1 LFLSVLLTREVDG
14 VPLDGAVHGH
24 MTKPILNS
32 TANMTRK
39 FISVVDPYL
48 AVDTEFQKSIHLSTS
63 LAGMILLLILQ
74 YHIREHGYK
83 LSRSFFYSTDNLAFI
98 SMGIVSGV
106 WLMLIFL
113 SAYIWEDDSLN
124 PCREE
129 PGGYKCLGRLAFVPW
144 ILIGV
149 FLWWAAYYVA
159 HRLTRILRRTFNPMH
174 HDPEPRLIISKCR
187 PPFPDRSFRESMGA
201 VEFVG

>member
-1 LFLSVLLTREVDG
+1 IEVKSMSQFHEFQSHSSVFLCLSVLLTREVDG

-83 LSRSFFYSTDNLAFI
+83 LSRSFIHSTDNLALI
-98 SMGIVSGV
+98 SMGILSG
-106 WLMLIFL
+106 
-113 SAYIWEDDSLN
+113 
-124 PCREE
+124 
-129 PGGYKCLGRLAFVPW
+129 
-144 ILIGV
+144 
-149 FLWWAAYYVA
+149 LWV
-159 HRLTRILRRTFNPMH
+159 M
-174 HDPEPRLIISKCR
+174 
-187 PPFPDRSFRESMGA
+187 
-201 VEFVG
+201 